1 MKKIETKTLF
11 FVCLCCVGLFLW
23 TSASFLGLA
32 YVFKG
37 ALFNTI
43 VLSLAIFLFMA
54 AFMWGMCKNCD
65 PKRFMGSY
73 SKAMWRHRLC
83 WLGYLVVCAL
93 SAVLVNH
100 GLTVTLSVRS
110 DIQNSAKQ
118 EIKELGVMFAS
129 EETEHSYLEWVKK
142 QKENLEGTL
151 AGVEKDVVELKLAE
165 LDEALTSES
174 GFNTLKENAYD
185 SEDGFLGCCYYA
197 VVNWTWW
204 NVADYLDQL
213 EINKRDYIEK
223 VVECSK
229 ASERTKNEP
238 YSFVAKFN
246 NENLSAK
253 LTDPK
258 QSSLGGG
265 SIAFII
271 IVQLLILLYYITIYP
286 WGESKGG
293 TWNTK
298 RYKKDNHEYGHS
310 YEGSSLNDSTN
321 SDNEED
327 VIIYNPE

>member
-23 TSASFLGLA
+23 AGASFLGLA

-43 VLSLAIFLFMA
+43 VLSLAILFSMA

-65 PKRFMGSY
+65 SKRFMGSY
-73 SKAMWRHRLC
+73 SKAVWRHRFC

-93 SAVLVNH
+93 SAVLINH
-100 GLTVTLSVRS
+100 GLTVTLTVRS
-110 DIQNSAKQ
+110 DIQNSAIQ
-118 EIKELGVMFAS
+118 EIKELGVIFAS

-142 QKENLEGTL
+142 QKENLAGTL
-151 AGVEKDVVELKLAE
+151 SGVDKDVVNLKLGE
-165 LDEALTSES
+165 LEETLTNES
-174 GFNTLKENAYD
+174 GFNTLRGNAYD
-185 SEDGFLGCCYYA
+185 SEDSFLGRCYYA
-197 VVNWTWW
+197 VINWTWW

-213 EINKRDYIEK
+213 ETNKRDYIEK

-229 ASERTKNEP
+229 ASDRTRSEP
-238 YSFVAKFN
+238 YSFEPKFN
-246 NENLSAK
+246 NEKLSAK

-258 QSSLGGG
+258 QSRLGGG

-298 RYKKDNHEYGHS
+298 RYKRDNHEYGHS
-310 YEGSSLNDSTN
+310 YENTSLNDCTD

-327 VIIYNPE
+327 VVIYNPK